1 MKEAQEAEKQ
11 ASDAVEARDRKEAEE
26 IEKEA
31 KIRARGMW
39 WSPETLIFPSYR
51 MIIYKGAETDWKF

>member
-31 KIRARGMW
+31 KIRARGM
-39 WSPETLIFPSYR
+39 
-51 MIIYKGAETDWKF
+51 